1 MATQI
6 SPSILALLR
15 TDEYWSD
22 SFLEEDNK
30 LELLCFLRELDEIWK
45 EHKSGH
51 RWWDTYTKVVQLQDR
66 FLQFTDAQTT
76 GDTSAID
83 AGWEWDGIVT
93 EVFPHTTTIVTT
105 VYKTTPGDS
114 NA

>member
-6 SPSILALLR
+6 SPSILELLR
-15 TDEYWSD
+15 KDQYWHD
-22 SFLEEDNK
+22 DFLEEDNE
-30 LELLCFLRELDEIWK
+30 LELLCFLRELDEVSK
-45 EHKSGH
+45 YNRTQY
-51 RWWDTYTKVVQLQDR
+51 RWWHTYTKVVQLQDR
-66 FLQFTDAQTT
+66 FLQFTDAETT
-76 GDTSAID
+76 GDMNAID
-83 AGWEWDGIVT
+83 TGWEWDGILT